1 MMPHKA
7 TKLVEQAL
15 KFDGTDLEVRVALAN
30 ASLTIEVLKSGACV
44 HRVILDH
51 ATDPIENAWLAEL
64 FARDEHVPMD
74 ELAHQVEDYVAGL
87 NPNQG

>member
-1 MMPHKA
+1 M
-7 TKLVEQAL
+7 AL
-15 KFDGTDLEVRVALAN
+15 KPPKASKQTLKLDGTDLEVSVTLAN

-64 FARDEHVPMD
+64 FARDERVPMD
-74 ELAHQVEDYVAGL
+74 ELAHQVDDYVAGL